1 MALYSLFKLTVLC
14 AIFHATAAVSRQPPP
29 SALARACPPS
39 ALCPDLSL
47 DSLSLPRTL
56 LENTRFHAQETA
68 CTGTRSKT
76 EATNPSGLY
85 YANNIPVG
93 SMGKVTYV
101 DLIFPAQDFSGFV
114 TYQQDL
120 RGCAFVPP
128 IPDKCIDFFGTQTM
142 TFKKGRFNGN
152 QLIPVAGDDI
162 NPFEKGI
169 DELLNIEWC
178 PDQNQFLVKVM
189 GQGPYPLVHKPKV
202 AVAVAAV

>member
-14 AIFHATAAVSRQPPP
+14 AIFHAAAAVSRQPPP
-29 SALARACPPS
+29 SALARAS
-39 ALCPDLSL
+39 FIRALPR
-47 DSLSLPRTL
+47 SLPRTPP
-56 LENTRFHAQETA
+56 ENTRFHAQETA

-114 TYQQDL
+114 TYKQDL

-169 DELLNIEWC
+169 DELLHIEWC
-178 PDQNQFLVKVM
+178 PDQNQFLVSVM